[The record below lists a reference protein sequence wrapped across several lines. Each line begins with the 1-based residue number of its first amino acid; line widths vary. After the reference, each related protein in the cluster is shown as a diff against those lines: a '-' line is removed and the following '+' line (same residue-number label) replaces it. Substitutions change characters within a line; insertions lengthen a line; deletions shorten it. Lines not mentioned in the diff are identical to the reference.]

1 MKWWGRILLFTILLS
16 GCSNLNLMPTPVD
29 DGYEHYLWVG
39 DDQLQTGPLDMQT
52 LLLLELAGDS
62 QFRRMHRAIS
72 PRFTLVSALNQE
84 EFLQSTNLQIM
95 DLVIIQAF
103 GVQRDFSEENFK
115 KNAKTWVDFFKK
127 QGIQVVVF
135 YPWSSAVDSVSEKE
149 RLDRMIH
156 QLGWQEGLTIVPV
169 GPAWQAAL
177 KIRPEMKLYAS
188 DGIHPS
194 ALGVY
199 LSACVLY
206 TSITGESPLDNP
218 VYTSIGFD
226 SPEEIVK
233 VDGDTIQFL
242 QEIAWETV
250 NDYLQKDE
258 FRVIIKR

>member
-1 MKWWGRILLFTILLS
+1 MKWWGKFLIVTILLS
-16 GCSNLNLMPTPVD
+16 GCSNLNLSPTPVD
-29 DGYEHYLWVG
+29 DGYEHFLWVG
-39 DDQLQTGPLDMQT
+39 DDQLQTGPLDLQT

-62 QFRRMHRAIS
+62 QILRMHRAIS
-72 PRFTLVSALNQE
+72 PRFTFVSPFNQE
-84 EFLQSTNLQIM
+84 EFLQSTNLEIM

-103 GVQRDFSEENFK
+103 GVQRDFSDEDFK

-156 QLGWQEGLTIVPV
+156 QLGWQEDLTIVPV

-177 KIRPEMKLYAS
+177 KMRPDLKLYAN

-194 ALGVY
+194 AMGVY

-206 TSITGESPLDNP
+206 ASITGEPPLDNP

-226 SPEEIVK
+226 NPDEIVK
-233 VDGDTIQFL
+233 LDGDTIQFL
-242 QEIAWETV
+242 QTIAWETV

>member
-1 MKWWGRILLFTILLS
+1 MKWWGSLLILTILLS
-16 GCSNLNLMPTPVD
+16 GCSNLDLSPTPVD
-29 DGYEHYLWVG
+29 DGFEHFLWVG

-62 QFRRMHRAIS
+62 QSLRMHRVIS
-72 PRFTLVSALNQE
+72 PRFTLDASFDQDEL
-84 EFLQSTNLQIM
+84 LKLTNLQFM
-95 DLVIIQAF
+95 DVVIIQAF
-103 GVQRDFSEENFK
+103 GVQRDFSDEDFK
-115 KNAKTWVDFFKK
+115 RNAKTWVDFFKK
-127 QGIQVVVF
+127 QDIQVVVF
-135 YPWSSAVDSVSEKE
+135 YPWSTAVDAITEKA
-149 RLDRMIH
+149 RLDRMVH
-156 QLGWQEGLTIVPV
+156 QLGWQEDLTIVPV

-177 KIRPEMKLYAS
+177 KRKPDLKLFAS

-206 TSITGESPLDNP
+206 ASITGESPLDNP

-226 SPEEIVK
+226 EPDEIVK
-233 VDGDTIQFL
+233 LDGDTIQFL
-242 QEIAWETV
+242 QTIAWETV

>member
-1 MKWWGRILLFTILLS
+1 MKWWGKFLIVTILLS
-16 GCSNLNLMPTPVD
+16 GCSNLNVSPTAVD
-29 DGYEHYLWVG
+29 DGYEHFLWVG

-62 QFRRMHRAIS
+62 QILRMHRAIS
-72 PRFTLVSALNQE
+72 PRFTFVSSFDQE
-84 EFLQSTNLQIM
+84 EFLQSTNLEIM

-103 GVQRDFSEENFK
+103 GVQRDFSDEDFK

-135 YPWSSAVDSVSEKE
+135 YPWSSAVDSVFEKE

-156 QLGWQEGLTIVPV
+156 QLGWQEDLTIVPI

-177 KIRPEMKLYAS
+177 KIRPDLKLYAN

-206 TSITGESPLDNP
+206 ASITGEPPLDNP

-226 SPEEIVK
+226 NPDEIVK
-233 VDGDTIQFL
+233 LDGDTIQFL
-242 QEIAWETV
+242 QTIAWETV